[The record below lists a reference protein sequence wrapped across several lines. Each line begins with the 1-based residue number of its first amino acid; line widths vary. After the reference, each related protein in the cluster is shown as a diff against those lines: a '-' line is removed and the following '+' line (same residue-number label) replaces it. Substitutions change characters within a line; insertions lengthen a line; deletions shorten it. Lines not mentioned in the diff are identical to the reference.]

1 MNTPLRILGLML
13 LCVGLGRPVMAEDD
27 PPRIAVLEL
36 SGELDSKVLQVL
48 SDKVRAG
55 VLAGTAG
62 RRLVVMTRENM
73 AVIAG
78 DMGVELS
85 CVEGQCEVETA
96 RNLGADLVIS
106 GSVVQIGGLWLC
118 TLKLHETEKGGLLGA
133 SEARGETPIGL
144 VDQLAGVVETM
155 TRDKLG
161 PAQLGDVVFGGVV
174 RSAPAGTRTVL
185 VSFGS
190 TPRGAVVHVDGQ
202 LECNSTPCKSEVA
215 VGPRQVVFS
224 MAQHRSDAQTIE
236 IEANGQAV
244 QGKLKPRFAEVAVQ
258 ADVRVGFTID
268 GEASGH
274 TSRTVRLDPGTHRV
288 QIDDRCYVPTGVE
301 LTVSEGESRAL
312 RLSAERRMVPL
323 EVRALGPT
331 GEPIVADVFLD
342 NKPAGTTIFSEQVWA
357 CHKRVMVKKKGL
369 KSSSAALMLKEED
382 NQVSLTLAGL
392 RPPPPPRRA
401 VPAARAKRG
410 RSAGHVVGSLGLT
423 ALGLGGWGCGLY
435 MYMEASEL
443 HENYERAKSTE
454 EAQARYATANARQ
467 LIGHGC
473 MVAGTVPGLIGL
485 VRLTSTAYTPMLRTG
500 GRF

>member
-1 MNTPLRILGLML
+1 MNTPLRFLGLVM
-13 LCVGLGRPVMAEDD
+13 LCVGLGGPALAEED

-78 DMGVELS
+78 DMGVDLS
-85 CVEGQCEVETA
+85 CVEGECEVQTA

-118 TLKLHETEKGGLLGA
+118 TLKLHETDRGGLIGT
-133 SEARGETPIGL
+133 SEARSETPIGL

-174 RSAPAGTRTVL
+174 RSAPPGTRTVL

-190 TPRGAVVHVDGQ
+190 KPAGAVVHVDGQ
-202 LECNSTPCKSEVA
+202 LECNSTPCTSEVP
-215 VGPRQVVFS
+215 VGQRQVVFS
-224 MAQHRSDAQTIE
+224 MAQHRSDARVIE
-236 IEANGQAV
+236 IEGNGQAV
-244 QGKLKPRFAEVAVQ
+244 QGELKPRFAEVAVR
-258 ADVRVGFTID
+258 ATVPVEFTID

-274 TSRTVRLDPGTHRV
+274 TNRTVRMDPGTHRV
-288 QIDDRCYVPTGVE
+288 QIDDRCFVPTGVE

-312 RLSAERRMVPL
+312 VLSAERRMVPL

-342 NKPAGTTIFSEQVWA
+342 NRPAGNTIFSEQVWA

-369 KSSSAALMLKEED
+369 KSSSAVLRLKEED
-382 NQVSLTLAGL
+382 NKVSLTLTSL
-392 RPPPPPRRA
+392 RRPTPPRRA
-401 VPAARAKRG
+401 MPAVRAKRG
-410 RSAGHVVGSLGLT
+410 RSAGHVAGSLGLT
-423 ALGLGGWGCGLY
+423 TLGIGGWGCGLY
-435 MYMEASEL
+435 MYMEASDL
-443 HENYERAKSTE
+443 HDKYERAKNTE
-454 EAQARYATANARQ
+454 DAQARYVAANTRQ

-473 MVAGTVPGLIGL
+473 MVAGTIPGLMGL
-485 VRLTSTAYTPMLRTG
+485 SRLTSTSHTPMLRTG